1 MLGALLDQQQSRA
14 GQHAN
19 RKLGEGVGRA
29 GTLIQASSS
38 GMARPATTVARTV
51 TVFRQCFS
59 LQPLDASCENAAA
72 CRYEGAERDE
82 AMLLG
87 RISSAA
93 AVHRPLRKECAQHA
107 ATTTPP
113 RTTHKHNHTAE
124 TIGAARRPCGN
135 LSGRLE
141 PNWLAAPLGG
151 ATSHLTRDEA
161 SQQERG
167 LAYGGV
173 CCPKVCRLVWLV
185 RELFLALLQLGSIG
199 GCGPPFGL
207 ERAWVQM
214 VQEDLLTTAPQ
225 VTQPK
230 PIIQSGGRGRRRG
243 VVTISFEAVPDS
255 IAVPLIVSP
264 PVDNGDTDD
273 SAAPGVASQRIVGAE
288 IECAVTALQKSL
300 CRNGAVDQSNF
311 VDFVVDC
318 KYAAGRSSSMH
329 PDSAT
334 EDPEAEDK
342 SAPPSPSASLSPT
355 AQNLKSVVAALRV
368 PSDNDDS
375 PDDASRKRRAAA
387 RLKTSAGVVS
397 ALQPPSAASEQDR
410 RPQSFRKTV
419 RRRSSSFI
427 KHGTLEEPDVEE
439 VPERSPSGKGA
450 VSKLRGLIIRK
461 QGSSEGDDLED
472 SGDGKSPAGQRG
484 LRRRSSGKLKTGV
497 AALAAMTA
505 LRSELEMREE
515 EEDPQTRVQN
525 PDEVILPPEGDESDE
540 DDEEEEEAERD
551 FLSALQRVAWLQGG
565 GLSQF
570 CFAEFQERVHR
581 SPDLWKPR
589 SACTPDLPCEATIP
603 YTVAN
608 MDT

>member
-230 PIIQSGGRGRRRG
+230 PIIQSGGLG
-243 VVTISFEAVPDS
+243 VGGLRCMRLCLYGGGVAASLRV
-255 IAVPLIVSP
+255 

-334 EDPEAEDK
+334 EDPEAEEK
-342 SAPPSPSASLSPT
+342 QFLRGCRFRPP
-355 AQNLKSVVAALRV
+355 
-368 PSDNDDS
+368 
-375 PDDASRKRRAAA
+375 AAA
-387 RLKTSAGVVS
+387 CWHHIRGNKVLVKETIW
-397 ALQPPSAASEQDR
+397 
-410 RPQSFRKTV
+410 KTV
-419 RRRSSSFI
+419 AMANHRLDLGMSVEGGLAWYLYVATAGG
-427 KHGTLEEPDVEE
+427 KPD
-439 VPERSPSGKGA
+439 
-450 VSKLRGLIIRK
+450 ITIH
-461 QGSSEGDDLED
+461 
-472 SGDGKSPAGQRG
+472 KSQTDKA
-484 LRRRSSGKLKTGV
+484 GKLKTGV

-505 LRSELEMREE
+505 LRSELEMRCAE
-515 EEDPQTRVQN
+515 PGRGVWQ
-525 PDEVILPPEGDESDE
+525 VILPPEGDESDE
-540 DDEEEEEAERD
+540 DDEEEEEAAEWAERD

>member
-1 MLGALLDQQQSRA
+1 
-14 GQHAN
+14 
-19 RKLGEGVGRA
+19 
-29 GTLIQASSS
+29 
-38 GMARPATTVARTV
+38 MARPATTVARTV

-230 PIIQSGGRGRRRG
+230 PIIQSGGLG
-243 VVTISFEAVPDS
+243 VGGLRCMRLCLYGGGVAASLRV
-255 IAVPLIVSP
+255 

-334 EDPEAEDK
+334 EDPEAEEK
-342 SAPPSPSASLSPT
+342 QFLHPGQVGATVAVSISVSNGRCLAKAEGCRE
-355 AQNLKSVVAALRV
+355 AQDQRWAQFLNVESAALG
-368 PSDNDDS
+368 
-375 PDDASRKRRAAA
+375 
-387 RLKTSAGVVS
+387 AGVVS

-540 DDEEEEEAERD
+540 DDEEEEEAAEWAERD